1 MTLFTK
7 ENCGKC
13 DSIKSAFDLKE
24 LGIEV
29 EVIKSDDA
37 EVLAHLAWHEL
48 IDLVEKG
55 ALPIL
60 VLDDS
65 SHIKYEL
72 PIRRYIEKNLL
83 SSLSH

>member
-7 ENCGKC
+7 KGCVKC
-13 DSIKSAFDLKE
+13 DNVKKAFDLNDM
-24 LGIEV
+24 GVNIE
-29 EVIKSDDA
+29 EIRSDDF

-48 IDLVEKG
+48 VEHVEKG

-65 SHIKYEL
+65 THIKYEV
-72 PIRRYIEKNLL
+72 PIRRFLEKQLAAQG
-83 SSLSH
+83 